1 MEEVKYL
8 DYKSASWYINSIV
21 FVIYKKCYEARMELG
36 RVEGAVVAT
45 AKVDSL
51 KGRTLLLVN
60 LLGPDVTPTANYLVA
75 VDTVGAGRGE
85 VVILVRGSSA
95 RQTKSLQSVPTD
107 TSIVGIVDSVE
118 LKGDIIY
125 NKAKER

>member
-1 MEEVKYL
+1 
-8 DYKSASWYINSIV
+8 
-21 FVIYKKCYEARMELG
+21 MELG